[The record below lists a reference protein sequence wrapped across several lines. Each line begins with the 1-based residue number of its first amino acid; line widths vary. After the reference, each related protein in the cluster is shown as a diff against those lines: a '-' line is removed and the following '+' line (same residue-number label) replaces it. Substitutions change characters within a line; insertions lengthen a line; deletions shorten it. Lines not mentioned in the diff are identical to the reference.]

1 MIDYALSKF
10 TLKIQPMLEKFE
22 RVESNLEVFV
32 STCEKTF

>member
-10 TLKIQPMLEKFE
+10 TLKIQPMLDKSEK
-22 RVESNLEVFV
+22 VESNIEVFV

>member
-10 TLKIQPMLEKFE
+10 NLKIQPMLDKSE
-22 RVESNLEVFV
+22 RVESNLEVFF